1 MSCYPP
7 AVKTSFIA
15 IMLTLEKLRQRFQE
29 LGVRR
34 LLMKRLSPNDNSK
47 NQVYL
52 GGDLGVANVIP
63 AEPPKAKITGSHG
76 TPIFNARMT
85 FSWMSDEGR
94 VYGVPNAQLILY
106 PQYPEVRFSGFL
118 RGAQWSPSSVMVS
131 RDEGRILI
139 FGITASTGVIGFAA
153 DRDHPVAREFAD
165 MTDLEQEGVL
175 LRVPLS
181 RSEGDSRSRLLDQ
194 LCHVSRLGWIDPW
207 RLQADG
213 SRRRCEGTNCGGV
226 TLESELGI
234 SANGRSEPDF
244 EGWEVKSHTV
254 GSLARPYSGVL
265 TLLTPEPTGGVYVDE
280 GVEAFVR
287 GFGYADQRG
296 RVDRLNVGGI
306 HRVGRVAERTGL
318 TLKLDGYDHGTG
330 KLTNAMG
337 SLLLLDKADHVAAS
351 WSFERI
357 LAHWTRKHSKA
368 AYVPAECE
376 KEPLTRYR
384 YGERV
389 TLAEGTDYLRLLAG
403 LANGAVYFDPG
414 IKLENASTSP
424 RVKRRNQFR
433 VKFADLG
440 HLYHLT
446 YEIPACEEHDGV

>member
-1 MSCYPP
+1 
-7 AVKTSFIA
+7 
-15 IMLTLEKLRQRFQE
+15 MLDLERLRLRMQE
-29 LGVRR
+29 VGVRR

-52 GGDLGVANVIP
+52 GGDLSVANVIP
-63 AEPPKAKITGSHG
+63 AQPPKAKTTGTHG

-85 FSWMSDEGR
+85 FSWLDEDGR
-94 VYGVPNAQLILY
+94 LYGVPNAQLILY

-118 RGAQWSPSSVMVS
+118 RGAQWAPSSVMAS
-131 RDEGRILI
+131 RDEGRILV
-139 FGITASTGVIGFAA
+139 FGITSSNEVIGFAA
-153 DRDHPVAREFAD
+153 DSDHPVARELAGM
-165 MTDLEQEGVL
+165 MTLEHEGVL

-181 RSEGDSRSRLLDQ
+181 QRQGDSRSRLLDE
-194 LCHVSRLGWIDPW
+194 LCRVSRRGWIDPW

-226 TLESELGI
+226 TLESELGVV
-234 SANGRSEPDF
+234 ANGRSEPDF

-254 GSLARPYSGVL
+254 GNLARPYSGVL
-265 TLLTPEPTGGVYVDE
+265 TLLTPEPTGGVYADE
-280 GVEAFVR
+280 GVDAFVR
-287 GFGYADQRG
+287 RFGYADLRG
-296 RVDRLNVGGI
+296 RVDRLNVGGL

-318 TLKLDGYDHGTG
+318 TLKLDGYDGGTG
-330 KLTNAMG
+330 KLTDAFG
-337 SLLLLDKADHVAAS
+337 SLLLVDKADHVAAS

-368 AYVPAECE
+368 AYVPAECQ
-376 KEPLTRYR
+376 KAPSIRYR

-414 IKLENASTSP
+414 IKLENASTTP

-440 HLYHLT
+440 HLYHST
-446 YEIPACEEHDGV
+446 YEVPACEENEGQ